1 MSRAHGRAGAA
12 PRLFDGV
19 CSKLL
24 GGVHRDLRI
33 GGYVEIKNKN
43 AVILINLGTPSAP
56 TPKAV
61 RQFLKDFLGD
71 KRVVEIPRL
80 VWWPILY
87 GFILPFRPR
96 RVAKLYQEIWGP
108 EGSPLRVITER
119 QTTALS
125 QLLADELGENAPSVT
140 SAMVYGGPS
149 IESRVDAVRTQGA
162 ARILLLPLYPQY
174 SATTTGSVYDQYA
187 RVLQKNRNIPNM
199 TVYRDYHRRPDYIE
213 ALARSVEAH
222 WQEKG
227 RGGRLLLSYHG
238 IPQRNVDLGDPYYD
252 QCATTAR
259 LLAERLGLTSS
270 QWAMS
275 FQSRLGKAQWL
286 QPYTDKLLQS
296 WGKEGVN
303 SVDVIC
309 PAFSADCLETIE
321 EIDGENRAIFLAAGG
336 ERFEY
341 IGCLNDRPDHI
352 AMMGNIVREFFGV
365 I

>member
-1 MSRAHGRAGAA
+1 MEAT
-12 PRLFDGV
+12 
-19 CSKLL
+19 
-24 GGVHRDLRI
+24 
-33 GGYVEIKNKN
+33 NKN

-56 TPKAV
+56 TPQAV

-80 VWWPILY
+80 LWWPILY
-87 GFILPFRPR
+87 GIILPFRPG
-96 RVAKLYQEIWGP
+96 RVAKLYKEIWWP

-119 QTTALS
+119 QTAALS
-125 QLLADELGENAPSVT
+125 QLLGQKFGENAPLVT

-149 IESRVDAVRTQGA
+149 IEEQIDSLRARGA
-162 ARILLLPLYPQY
+162 ERILLLPLYPQY
-174 SATTTGSVYDQYA
+174 SATTTGSVYDQFA
-187 RVLQKNRNIPNM
+187 RVLEKSRNIPYI
-199 TVYRDYHRRPDYIE
+199 TVYRDYHDRADYVE
-213 ALARSVEAH
+213 ALARTVEAH

-227 RGGRLLLSYHG
+227 RGERLLLSYHG

-252 QCATTAR
+252 QCETTAK
-259 LLAERLGLTSS
+259 LLAERLGLSSS

-296 WGKEGVN
+296 WGAEGVK

-321 EIDGENRAIFLAAGG
+321 EISGENRELFLAAGG

-341 IGCLNDRPDHI
+341 IDCLNDRPEHI
-352 AMMGNIVREFFGV
+352 AMMGNIVREFFG
-365 I
+365 